1 MFRGVVVVV
10 VAVGCGR
17 NSGFDFFLLARIEFG
32 VGASL
37 CLCRFFIIFVFGNEI
52 WTVEILVRLPSV
64 VGS

>member
-10 VAVGCGR
+10 VAGC
-17 NSGFDFFLLARIEFG
+17 SGFDFFLLARIEFG

-64 VGS
+64 VGSCKE